1 MAATTIKQAL
11 AGKGADGT
19 VTVQGWVRTRR
30 DSKAGLSF
38 VNVSDGSCFDP
49 IQVVAPKSLANYDSE
64 VAHLTAGCAVSATGT
79 LVASQG
85 KGQGFEIQADSIDVL
100 GWVDDPETYPIQPK
114 PHSME
119 FLREVAHL
127 RPRTNVFGAITRVR
141 HTLAQAVHRSRL
153 VNEDCVYLVDL
164 LRAQLKADGHYGS
177 LHPIHRLDRGT
188 SGVLLVGRN
197 PQVAAAL
204 GEQFMSRDVEKTYL
218 AVCRG
223 WPDES
228 GEIDYPLPG
237 VRETSERKPALTR
250 WKRLATVEVP
260 IAISRYPQQRYAL
273 IEVQPETGRYRQIRR
288 HFSHIHHHLIGDTSH
303 GRGDH
308 NRLFREHYGVHRMLL
323 HAHRLRFAHPI
334 SGEVLTIEAPVD
346 MVWMGL
352 MERFGWG
359 DCSLITRPYNHPCSD
374 T

>member
-1 MAATTIKQAL
+1 MT
-11 AGKGADGT
+11 
-19 VTVQGWVRTRR
+19 
-30 DSKAGLSF
+30 F
-38 VNVSDGSCFDP
+38 
-49 IQVVAPKSLANYDSE
+49 
-64 VAHLTAGCAVSATGT
+64 
-79 LVASQG
+79 ASQRPPPTL
-85 KGQGFEIQADSIDVL
+85 SILYSDEHL
-100 GWVDDPETYPIQPK
+100 LLVDK
-114 PHSME
+114 PPGM
-119 FLREVAHL
+119 
-127 RPRTNVFGAITRVR
+127 
-141 HTLAQAVHRSRL
+141 AVHRSRL
-153 VNEDCVYLVDL
+153 VHEDGVYLVDL
-164 LRAQLKADGHYGS
+164 LRDQLKADGHSGS

-188 SGVLLVGRN
+188 SGVLLVGRD

-223 WPDES
+223 WPDET
-228 GEIDYPLPG
+228 GEIVYPLPG

-323 HAHRLRFAHPI
+323 HAHSLRFAHPI
-334 SGEVLTIEAPVD
+334 SGEVLTIEAPLD
-346 MVWMGL
+346 AAWTGL

-359 DCSLITRPYNHPCSD
+359 DASASAITAGHRD
-374 T
+374 TP